1 MLHSTSALTFSLYP
15 PYFKNTVTF
24 STLACY
30 SKNTL
35 ATLKIP
41 KPYWKY
47 ANQTRFA
54 GAKRD
59 LDHHYHH
66 HHHHH
71 HPHHHP
77 PSFPASSARSAILSP
92 SFSISSHWTFICQTP
107 FISSFVQWD
116 FLFNP
121 SPNLSMGMQLRGIFE
136 FKGPNFWFYWITI
149 SVGKNPFE

>member
-1 MLHSTSALTFSLYP
+1 MYCWWVIMLKGVLPIKKKIFLDTRFWND
-15 PYFKNTVTF
+15 K
-24 STLACY
+24 
-30 SKNTL
+30 SKGSPFLPSHIEKT
-35 ATLKIP
+35 P
-41 KPYWKY
+41 
-47 ANQTRFA
+47 TRFA

-121 SPNLSMGMQLRGIFE
+121 SPNLSIGMQLRGIFE